1 MSNYKSTEMGFGDTV
16 GDRIEKAMSE
26 KNLAAENVSVAGAE
40 DAAAAA
46 AEPKAETAEQPT
58 RDEAAE
64 PTTQANKAEGE
75 KSEAEK
81 AEEAK
86 KAAEAEA
93 IKKGGFTADQLE
105 AIRVAARQEIEAR
118 EKALA
123 TKTEEESGF
132 NWKTAA
138 WIGGGIAAGVAAA
151 FAVAAIVSSD
161 DAE

>member
-1 MSNYKSTEMGFGDTV
+1 MSNYKSTEMGFGDSV
-16 GDRIEKAMSE
+16 GDKIEKAMSE

-46 AEPKAETAEQPT
+46 AEPKAETAEQPQ

-64 PTTQANKAEGE
+64 PAQPKKAEDE

-105 AIRVAARQEIEAR
+105 AIRTAARQEIEAR

>member
-1 MSNYKSTEMGFGDTV
+1 MSNYKSTEMGFGDSV
-16 GDRIEKAMSE
+16 GDKIEKAMSE
-26 KNLAAENVSVAGAE
+26 KNLAAENVSLAGAE

-46 AEPKAETAEQPT
+46 AEPKAETAEQPQ

-64 PTTQANKAEGE
+64 PAQPKKAEDE

-105 AIRVAARQEIEAR
+105 AIRTAARQEIEAR

>member
-26 KNLAAENVSVAGAE
+26 KNLAAENISVAGAE

-46 AEPKAETAEQPT
+46 AEQPKAEIAEQPKA
-58 RDEAAE
+58 EAAE
-64 PTTQANKAEGE
+64 PKKAEGE
-75 KSEAEK
+75 KSDAEK

-86 KAAEAEA
+86 KAAEAETL
-93 IKKGGFTADQLE
+93 KKGGFSADQLE
-105 AIRVAARQEIEAR
+105 AIRTAARQEIEAR

-123 TKTEEESGF
+123 TKADEESGF

-138 WIGGGIAAGVAAA
+138 WIGGGIVAGVAAA
-151 FAVAAIVSSD
+151 FAVASLVSD

>member
-46 AEPKAETAEQPT
+46 AEPKAETAEPQ

-64 PTTQANKAEGE
+64 PTQTKKAEDE

-86 KAAEAEA
+86 KAAEAET
-93 IKKGGFTADQLE
+93 IKKGGFSDAQLE
-105 AIRVAARQEIEAR
+105 AIRTAARQEIEAR

-123 TKTEEESGF
+123 EKTEESSGF

-151 FAVAAIVSSD
+151 FAVAALVSD
-161 DAE
+161 GE

>member
-1 MSNYKSTEMGFGDTV
+1 MSNYKSTEMGFGDNI
-16 GDRIEKAMSE
+16 GDKIEKAMAE

-46 AEPKAETAEQPT
+46 AEPKAETAEQPKA
-58 RDEAAE
+58 EAAE
-64 PTTQANKAEGE
+64 TKKAEDE

-93 IKKGGFTADQLE
+93 LKKGGFSADQLE

-151 FAVAAIVSSD
+151 FAVAAIVSD
-161 DAE
+161 GE

>member
-46 AEPKAETAEQPT
+46 AEQPKAETAEPQ

-64 PTTQANKAEGE
+64 PTTQTKKAEDE
-75 KSEAEK
+75 KSEADK
-81 AEEAK
+81 TEEAK

-105 AIRVAARQEIEAR
+105 AIRTAARQEIEAR

-138 WIGGGIAAGVAAA
+138 WIGGGIVAGVAAA
-151 FAVAAIVSSD
+151 FAVAAIVSD
-161 DAE
+161 GE

>member
-1 MSNYKSTEMGFGDTV
+1 MSNYRSTEMGFGDNI
-16 GDRIEKAMSE
+16 GDKIEAAMAE

-46 AEPKAETAEQPT
+46 AEQPKGETVEQPA

-64 PTTQANKAEGE
+64 PTTQTKKAEDE

-86 KAAEAEA
+86 KAAEAEVL
-93 IKKGGFTADQLE
+93 KKGGFTDDQLE
-105 AIRVAARQEIEAR
+105 AIRTAARQEIEAR
-118 EKALA
+118 EKAIA
-123 TKTEEESGF
+123 AKSEEESGF

-138 WIGGGIAAGVAAA
+138 WIGGGIAAGVVAA
-151 FAVAAIVSSD
+151 FAVAAIVSD
-161 DAE
+161 GE